1 MLIRLRWT
9 RNGFKTL
16 FHETKNE
23 QLNLSLI
30 IEAIRNSTKE
40 ELNIF
45 TNLVI
50 PYIHQL
56 KISESWTKDHIPIS
70 TMINFDLNH
79 DEVKMLC

>member
-56 KISESWTKDHIPIS
+56 KIPESWTKDQNPKS
-70 TMINFDLNH
+70 SMINFNLNH

>member
-23 QLNLSLI
+23 QLDLSLT
-30 IEAIRNSTKE
+30 IEAIRNSTTE

-45 TNLVI
+45 TNLFI
-50 PYIHQL
+50 PYIHQS
-56 KISESWTKDHIPIS
+56 KIPESWTKEQNP
-70 TMINFDLNH
+70 
-79 DEVKMLC
+79 K